1 MRRLAVAGLLGIAL
15 LAAMSTSA
23 WAAPAAITGDGADT
37 FVGGPNFAHD
47 PGTVAQLT
55 VTGSQH
61 NVVSNAKGPD
71 GKALFRSPT
80 ISGGST
86 PIGGTQFLAAGS
98 YPFICTIHPSTM
110 SGNLVVGAGTP
121 QPRPTVA
128 VEALDR
134 KLAKVVK
141 SSRLRVRVTTTGT
154 GIVAVGAA
162 VGNKRVAGPSQV
174 TGAVSTVVKLPIS
187 SRGRARLERL
197 RKAKVKVTGSVD
209 FGAPSSA
216 VAKLK

>member
-1 MRRLAVAGLLGIAL
+1 MGRLVGATLVGIAV
-15 LAAMSTSA
+15 LAATAASA
-23 WAAPAAITGDGADT
+23 LAAPAAITGDGANT
-37 FVGGPNFAHD
+37 FVGGPDFAHD
-47 PGTVAQLT
+47 PGTIAQLT

-61 NVVSNAKGPD
+61 DVVSNANGPD

-80 ISGGST
+80 ISSGST

-121 QPRPTVA
+121 LARPTVA
-128 VEALDR
+128 IEALDR

-141 SSRLRVRVTTTGT
+141 SSRLRIRVTTTGT
-154 GIVAVGAA
+154 GIAAVGAA
-162 VGNKRVAGPSQV
+162 LGNKRLAKPSQV
-174 TGAVSTVVKLPIS
+174 TGAVSTVVKLRIS
-187 SRGRARLERL
+187 SKGRARLERL
-197 RKAKVKVTGSVD
+197 QKAKVKVTGSVD

-216 VAKLK
+216 VVRLK